1 MKKWIKE
8 GIAWGVIMFIMMII
22 IFPWIEGE
30 EITLKRILVGALI
43 WGAGGLFYGFVMSKL
58 VKEKN

>member
-8 GIAWGVIMFIMMII
+8 GIAWGIIMFIMMMI

-30 EITLKRILVGALI
+30 EITLKRMLVGAFI
-43 WGAGGLFYGFVMSKL
+43 WGAGGLFYGFLMSK
-58 VKEKN
+58 VKADS

>member
-8 GIAWGVIMFIMMII
+8 GIAWGVIMFIMMMI

-30 EITLKRILVGALI
+30 EITLKRMLVGVLI
-43 WGAGGLFYGFVMSKL
+43 WGAGGLFYGFLMSK
-58 VKEKN
+58 VKADS

>member
-8 GIAWGVIMFIMMII
+8 GIAWGVIMFIMMMI

-30 EITLKRILVGALI
+30 EITLKRMLVGAPI
-43 WGAGGLFYGFVMSKL
+43 WGAGGLFYGFLMSK
-58 VKEKN
+58 VKADS